1 MAGNSEVCFPSHF
14 PSVYAIHSVVV
25 QHCSNIYSCHRGLCP
40 LHIYSQIQNLN
51 GHGSFLCLTFI
62 PINFPVYH
70 FLFYRVLFQLEI
82 RCVFKLNS
90 SGVPTTNNAI
100 LLANL
105 LVQFSQHS
113 SSSYLSAFCLEIPL
127 GLNTIMNNTL

>member
-25 QHCSNIYSCHRGLCP
+25 QHCRNIYSCHRGLCP

-62 PINFPVYH
+62 PMNFPVYH
-70 FLFYRVLFQLEI
+70 FLLFIVFCFNSKLDVYSYSTLQVCPPQTTLYYWQICLVIFFNIHHLHIYPPSVL
-82 RCVFKLNS
+82 K
-90 SGVPTTNNAI
+90 
-100 LLANL
+100 
-105 LVQFSQHS
+105 
-113 SSSYLSAFCLEIPL
+113 YLWD
-127 GLNTIMNNTL
+127 